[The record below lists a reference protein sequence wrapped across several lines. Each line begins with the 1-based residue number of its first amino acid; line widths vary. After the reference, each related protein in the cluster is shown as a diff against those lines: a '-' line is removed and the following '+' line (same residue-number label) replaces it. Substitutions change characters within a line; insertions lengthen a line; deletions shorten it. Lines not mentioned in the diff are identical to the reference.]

1 MIEHDEHID
10 DEQVAPDEQ
19 IPGDEPHTP
28 SGDTQSTPEPNVDR
42 EEPLEEDAPASHD
55 EPAEDEPVDDHET
68 ETVVEPIDDLDDTAD
83 VTPVDAVTDSLRE
96 ALGTMRE
103 EADRIA
109 TLGTGEEQVAAAEK
123 FAEDAGTL
131 DEQVGAAARDHDGD

>member
-10 DEQVAPDEQ
+10 DEQVEPDEQ
-19 IPGDEPHTP
+19 VPGAEPHTP

-42 EEPLEEDAPASHD
+42 EDPLEGDAPAGD
-55 EPAEDEPVDDHET
+55 EVTGGDQPVDDHET
-68 ETVVEPIDDLDDTAD
+68 EAAVESIDELDETAD
-83 VTPVDAVTDSLRE
+83 ATPVDAATETLRD